1 MVVRVLML
9 MKISILTQLQLDSL
23 ESPRKVSIIPT
34 FSGIISFKIKKFRT
48 KFYFFVISYV
58 ITVPLLVYR
67 GSMLVD
73 IFIEW
78 YGMADTKAYPGRIWK
93 ESTQP
98 AISPYVAQVFR
109 AVSAY
114 HSVLTDLAAEK
125 KLTLVRF
132 LFSILLCYFK
142 VWW

>member
-23 ESPRKVSIIPT
+23 ESPRKVSIIPI

-132 LFSILLCYFK
+132 LFFILLYYFK
-142 VWW
+142 V

>member
-1 MVVRVLML
+1 
-9 MKISILTQLQLDSL
+9 
-23 ESPRKVSIIPT
+23 
-34 FSGIISFKIKKFRT
+34 
-48 KFYFFVISYV
+48 
-58 ITVPLLVYR
+58 
-67 GSMLVD
+67 MLVD

-132 LFSILLCYFK
+132 LFFILLYYFK
-142 VWW
+142 VW